1 MQGSAIP
8 EHITKDPQLLSRHDR
23 DGDAKV
29 KETVIE
35 VRVVSEGG
43 KRGVVE
49 FRLPDD
55 RVAAAAVHI
64 RREAWEKPAGD

>member
-1 MQGSAIP
+1 MQESAIP
-8 EHITKDPQLLSRHDR
+8 EDTTKDPQLLSRHDR
-23 DGDAKV
+23 YGDAKV

-64 RREAWEKPAGD
+64 RREPWEKPAGD